1 MSTMMD
7 RLIEAQY
14 LKKEEMAQILLD
26 SEAHGEILFNDT
38 DLKLVYFQD
47 QFFILSK
54 EPNKNTQSSLP
65 AGI

>member
-1 MSTMMD
+1 MMD

-38 DLKLVYFQD
+38 DLKLVYSQE
-47 QFFILSK
+47 QFFI
-54 EPNKNTQSSLP
+54 
-65 AGI
+65 

>member
-1 MSTMMD
+1 MMD

-47 QFFILSK
+47 QFFILS
-54 EPNKNTQSSLP
+54 
-65 AGI
+65 